1 VVING
6 VIMVAASRYCGL
18 KGTGKFTCAS
28 FFVSRVCLVWILA
41 SFSLPSLRRVPS
53 KSPNPPTHYLTGLA
67 LFRAHATV
75 AMILCTSGVAEC
87 IGHVLW
93 EGDAMKAL
101 SRDGSSDIVMILA
114 YLHLSE

>member
-1 VVING
+1 
-6 VIMVAASRYCGL
+6 MCQ
-18 KGTGKFTCAS
+18 
-28 FFVSRVCLVWILA
+28 FFCQPCV
-41 SFSLPSLRRVPS
+41 PSLDSRKLLTTELARESRLPCAIQIPQPS
-53 KSPNPPTHYLTGLA
+53 NTLLPGLA
-67 LFRAHATV
+67 LFRAHAAV